1 MMFTTIKN
9 WYKKT
14 ATHCDPLELEQAF
27 IRIVVGIVIFGF
39 VVFNFLNNTLND
51 QELIVFKIVFVFEV
65 FAIILI
71 TTILK
76 NKLKPVQR
84 RLAGAWLDMG
94 TATVFMSLTSD
105 IGVMLVVVY
114 LWTIFGNGFRY
125 GKKYLYHAQA
135 LGIIGFII
143 VTNQSP
149 YWKTH
154 QTIGYSLL
162 AMLIILPLYVAK
174 LISRLHEAIH
184 KEELARLKA
193 MQANLAK
200 TNFVANMSHEIRTPL
215 NGIIG
220 ISTLFKTTPLNAD
233 QQDLLKTLD
242 CSSKLLLSL
251 LNNVLDF
258 TKIEERKLTIEHVA
272 FSPTEAVLDSLE
284 IFRIQANSKG
294 VQIGASV
301 SNTLGTLMGDA
312 FVLRQ
317 VLANLL
323 GNAIK
328 FTMEGS
334 VTLSATVLQ
343 ESAQQSTVRFEVID
357 TGIGI
362 AENNHNKIF
371 DSFTQ
376 ADSST
381 TRRFGG
387 SGLGLTIAK
396 NMVEEMGGTL
406 SFHSTEGV
414 GSRFWFDLVFEKG
427 GVLAK
432 AENLEKSS
440 KLAIE
445 LTRIDALQNTMQTV
459 ASHHLL
465 TCNNENALDNCVAL
479 AAPTSVKL
487 SYTNALDI
495 LVCEDE
501 STNQKIISRLLSL
514 PGHRVTVV
522 ANADEMLD
530 SLEQTKYDLVITDLN
545 MAGMSGIDALKLYR
559 FTKPTDNI
567 TRFILFTADA
577 TTAAKTAS
585 EEAGFDAFLAKP
597 IETATLFNTIERI
610 CKLVPNT
617 AAQWME
623 TALRPVVIETELE
636 PCNMHLDTATL
647 KELEQIGVGDELF
660 IHRLL
665 RNYLS
670 DSVKLIY
677 KIETAAKQKRYGELH
692 DFCHALKGNSL
703 SVGAIQLATTTEIIG
718 KLDGSISLE
727 KTLQL
732 LNVLNNDFSKLTL
745 VTEDYL
751 KRTVQVRLNSPIN

>member
-1 MMFTTIKN
+1 MMIAALKN

-14 ATHCDPLELEQAF
+14 AAHCDPLELEQAV
-27 IRIVVGIVIFGF
+27 IRIAVGIVIFGI
-39 VVFNFLNNTLND
+39 VVFNFINNSLSEND
-51 QELIVFKIVFVFEV
+51 LVAFKIVFVFEALALIV
-65 FAIILI
+65 LII
-71 TTILK
+71 ILK
-76 NKLKPVQR
+76 NRLKPIHR

-125 GKKYLYHAQA
+125 GKKYLYHAQM

-143 VTNQSP
+143 VTNLSP

-174 LISRLHEAIH
+174 LIGRLHEAIH
-184 KEELARLKA
+184 KEELAREKA
-193 MQANLAK
+193 MQANMAK

-242 CSSKLLLSL
+242 SSSKLLLSL

-258 TKIEERKLTIEHVA
+258 TKIEERKFTIEHVA
-272 FSPTEAVLDSLE
+272 FSPVDAVRDSLE
-284 IFRIQANSKG
+284 IFRTQANTKG
-294 VQIGASV
+294 VLIGASV
-301 SNTLGTLMGDA
+301 SSTLGTFMGDA

-323 GNAIK
+323 GNAVK
-328 FTMEGS
+328 FTIEGS

-343 ESAQQSTVRFEVID
+343 EDTQQATVRFEVID
-357 TGIGI
+357 TGVGI
-362 AENNHNKIF
+362 AQDKQSKIF

-381 TRRFGG
+381 TRKFGG

-396 NMVEEMGGTL
+396 HMVEEMGSAL
-406 SFHSTEGV
+406 NFHSTEGV
-414 GSRFWFDLVFEKG
+414 GSRFWFDLVFEK
-427 GVLAK
+427 VALVK
-432 AENLEKSS
+432 AADSEKS
-440 KLAIE
+440 IE
-445 LTRIDALQNTMQTV
+445 LTSVNDLQNANQASAVNTV
-459 ASHHLL
+459 TTSNHSNTLDSNTLSPAQHLII
-465 TCNNENALDNCVAL
+465 
-479 AAPTSVKL
+479 APTATHYVN
-487 SYTNALDI
+487 TLDI

-501 STNQKIISRLLSL
+501 STNQKIITRLLSL
-514 PGHRVTVV
+514 PGHRVTMV

-530 SLEQTKYDLVITDLN
+530 SLEQAKYDLVITDLN

-559 FTKPTDNI
+559 FTKPTDKT

-577 TTAAKTAS
+577 TTTAKEAS

-597 IETATLFNTIERI
+597 IETATLFNAIERI
-610 CKLVPNT
+610 CKLAPNT
-617 AAQWME
+617 AAQWLK
-623 TALRPVVIETELE
+623 TALRPIVIETDLE
-636 PCNMHLDTATL
+636 VGSPHLDTATL

-677 KIETAAKQKRYGELH
+677 KIETAAKQKRFGELH
-692 DFCHALKGNSL
+692 DYCHALKGNSL
-703 SVGAIQLATTTEIIG
+703 SVGAIQLAATTEIVG
-718 KLDGSISLE
+718 KLDGSVSIE
-727 KTLQL
+727 KTLEWL
-732 LNVLNNDFSKLTL
+732 SVLNNDFTKLTL
-745 VTEDYL
+745 ATEDYL
-751 KRTVQVRLNSPIN
+751 KRPVQARLK

>member
-1 MMFTTIKN
+1 MITPLKN
-9 WYKKT
+9 WYKK
-14 ATHCDPLELEQAF
+14 ASTHCDPLELEQAS
-27 IRIVVGIVIFGF
+27 IRVPAVF
-39 VVFNFLNNTLND
+39 VLIGLVAFSHFNQAITREVMIAYALILVYAALSALLLAAILNNKFNP
-51 QELIVFKIVFVFEV
+51 IY
-65 FAIILI
+65 
-71 TTILK
+71 
-76 NKLKPVQR
+76 R
-84 RLAGAWLDMG
+84 RLAGAWFDIG
-94 TATVFMSLTSD
+94 GASAFMALTSD
-105 IGVMLVVVY
+105 VGVMLVAFD
-114 LWTIFGNGFRY
+114 LWAIFGNGFRF
-125 GKKYLYHAQA
+125 GSKYLYHAQA
-135 LGIIGFII
+135 LSIVGFLIA
-143 VTNQSP
+143 TQLSP
-149 YWKTH
+149 YWLNH
-154 QTIGYSLL
+154 QTIGYSLIL
-162 AMLIILPLYVAK
+162 MLIVLPLYVAK
-174 LISRLHEAIH
+174 LISRLHDAVH
-184 KEELARLKA
+184 KEELARQKA
-193 MQANLAK
+193 TQANLAK

-242 CSSKLLLSL
+242 SSSKLLLSL

-258 TKIEERKLTIEHVA
+258 TKIEERKFTIENVV
-272 FSPTEAVLDSLE
+272 FSPTEAIYDSLE
-284 IFRIQANSKG
+284 IFRTQANSKG

-301 SNTLGTLMGDA
+301 SSTLGAVMGDV

-323 GNAIK
+323 GNAVK

-343 ESAQQSTVRFEVID
+343 EDAKKSTVRFEVID
-357 TGIGI
+357 TGVGI
-362 AENNHNKIF
+362 AADKQSKIF

-381 TRRFGG
+381 TRKFGG

-396 NMVEEMGGTL
+396 HMIEEMGGEL
-406 SFHSTEGV
+406 NYHSTEGV
-414 GSRFWFDLVFEKG
+414 GSRFWFDLV
-427 GVLAK
+427 LAK
-432 AENLEKSS
+432 A
-440 KLAIE
+440 
-445 LTRIDALQNTMQTV
+445 
-459 ASHHLL
+459 ASHEKISEPVKVTDLQKANQAIAL
-465 TCNNENALDNCVAL
+465 NNMTASNNISALDNGIL
-479 AAPTSVKL
+479 AAAQNSIVEPTPAIAHFIN
-487 SYTNALDI
+487 TLDI

-501 STNQKIISRLLSL
+501 STNQKIITRLLSL
-514 PGHRVTVV
+514 PGHRVTMV

-530 SLEQTKYDLVITDLN
+530 RLEQTKFDLVITDLN

-559 FTKPTDNI
+559 FTQPTDKI

-577 TTAAKTAS
+577 TTTAKEAS

-610 CKLVPNT
+610 CKLAPNT

-623 TALRPVVIETELE
+623 TALRPVLIETELKAD
-636 PCNMHLDTATL
+636 NSHLDTATL

-692 DFCHALKGNSL
+692 DYCHALKGNSL
-703 SVGAIQLATTTEIIG
+703 SVGAIQLAVTTEIIG
-718 KLDGSISLE
+718 KLDGSVSME
-727 KTLQL
+727 KTLEWL
-732 LNVLNNDFSKLTL
+732 SALNSDFSKLTL
-745 VTEDYL
+745 ATEDYL
-751 KRTVQVRLNSPIN
+751 KRPVQARLKQPN

>member
-1 MMFTTIKN
+1 MITPLKN
-9 WYKKT
+9 WYKK
-14 ATHCDPLELEQAF
+14 ASTHCDPLELEQAS
-27 IRIVVGIVIFGF
+27 IRVPAVFVLIGLVAFSHFNQAITREVIIAYALIL
-39 VVFNFLNNTLND
+39 VYAALSALLLAAILNNKFNP
-51 QELIVFKIVFVFEV
+51 IY
-65 FAIILI
+65 
-71 TTILK
+71 
-76 NKLKPVQR
+76 R
-84 RLAGAWLDMG
+84 RLAGAWFDIG
-94 TATVFMSLTSD
+94 GASAFMALTSD
-105 IGVMLVVVY
+105 VGVMLVAFD
-114 LWTIFGNGFRY
+114 LWAIFGNGFRF
-125 GKKYLYHAQA
+125 GSKYLYHAQA
-135 LGIIGFII
+135 LSIVGFLIA
-143 VTNQSP
+143 TQLSP
-149 YWKTH
+149 YWLNH
-154 QTIGYSLL
+154 QTIGYSLIL
-162 AMLIILPLYVAK
+162 MLIVLPLYVAK
-174 LISRLHEAIH
+174 LISRLHDAVH
-184 KEELARLKA
+184 KEELARQKA
-193 MQANLAK
+193 TQANLAK

-242 CSSKLLLSL
+242 SSSKLLLSL

-258 TKIEERKLTIEHVA
+258 TKIEERKFTIENVV
-272 FSPTEAVLDSLE
+272 FSPTEAIYDSLE
-284 IFRIQANSKG
+284 IFRTQANSKG

-301 SNTLGTLMGDA
+301 SSTLGAVMGDV

-323 GNAIK
+323 GNAVK

-343 ESAQQSTVRFEVID
+343 EDAKESTVRFEVID
-357 TGIGI
+357 TGVGI
-362 AENNHNKIF
+362 AADKQSKIF

-381 TRRFGG
+381 TRKFGG

-396 NMVEEMGGTL
+396 HMIEEMGGEL
-406 SFHSTEGV
+406 NYHSTEGV
-414 GSRFWFDLVFEKG
+414 GSRFWFDLV
-427 GVLAK
+427 LAK
-432 AENLEKSS
+432 A
-440 KLAIE
+440 
-445 LTRIDALQNTMQTV
+445 
-459 ASHHLL
+459 ASHEKISEPVKVTDLQKANQAIAL
-465 TCNNENALDNCVAL
+465 NNMTASNNISALDNGIL
-479 AAPTSVKL
+479 AAAQNSIVEPTPAIAHFIN
-487 SYTNALDI
+487 TLDI

-501 STNQKIISRLLSL
+501 STNQKIITRLLSL
-514 PGHRVTVV
+514 PGHRVTMV

-530 SLEQTKYDLVITDLN
+530 RLEQTKFDLVITDLN

-559 FTKPTDNI
+559 FTQPTDKI

-577 TTAAKTAS
+577 TTTAKEAS

-610 CKLVPNT
+610 CKLAPNT

-623 TALRPVVIETELE
+623 TALRPVLIETELKAD
-636 PCNMHLDTATL
+636 NSHLDTATL

-692 DFCHALKGNSL
+692 DYCHALKGNSL
-703 SVGAIQLATTTEIIG
+703 SVGAIQLAVTTEIIG
-718 KLDGSISLE
+718 KLDGSVSME
-727 KTLQL
+727 KTLEWL
-732 LNVLNNDFSKLTL
+732 SALNSDFSKLTL
-745 VTEDYL
+745 ATEDYL
-751 KRTVQVRLNSPIN
+751 KRPVQARLKQPN